1 MIQKITLNKVAS
13 YREAVEINNLNRFN
27 LFYGLNG
34 TGKTTLSQYLADPSN
49 LDYKHCSIED
59 DGYNRQLLVY
69 NEKFVKKCFWESK
82 EQAGVFTL
90 GNINVEVE
98 NDIKKIDKEIEDTYK
113 ELDQNKKHK
122 KKFTNYINS
131 SKEKL
136 REKVWETKKNYEKTG
151 LDFCLDGLKGNKK
164 KLLDIV
170 LDSDIADVDSKDLDG
185 TLEELN
191 SFSKTLFESGAVLK
205 QKISTLPEE
214 SINEIETNTI
224 WGSTSV
230 DTKSAYLKDLID
242 VLDHAE
248 WVRQGIEKYLDKT
261 EQCPFCNRSMDY
273 GLKNKVKELLGEEDK
288 KRKMEISEL
297 KTKYKAK
304 KEEIERLIEDY
315 EANKQ
320 LQSNTNLGTNL
331 KTLKV
336 QLRLNY
342 EQISKKSDNIALKIQ
357 IESTNKLIG
366 TVNNILQEENKK
378 IEDFNEKLKKPKSAK
393 QDVKKKF
400 WRLIRKQY
408 NTPIES
414 FLNEKKN
421 YENKLNTLNKK
432 YATWSKKKENLK
444 GKKTELQKQTKN
456 IDESVRRID
465 KRLKSFGVKGFQF
478 KKIDGTHK
486 YRIEREFEKDD
497 VFETLSEGEKTII
510 TFLYFVELCLGSDN
524 SEEAIHHKDKIIV
537 IDDPISSLSS
547 TLVFEIACIIKS
559 IFLDKDKSKFAQVFV
574 LSHHLYFFREV
585 LGKLTKGREK
595 RLKDESRLFR
605 ILKNDHTTIEE
616 LDPSQIKNDYEGYWH
631 TLKDIRNE
639 KISGAILPNTM
650 RNILEYFF
658 SFLCKEDS
666 LNEILSKIADRTD
679 DLSFIAFHRYLGRES
694 HSDRENIM
702 DTNEINTEKFFQ
714 YFKEVF
720 EEAGFIDHYDI
731 MLPEQN
737 TLTVEKLSK
746 SKVLTSL

>member
-1 MIQKITLNKVAS
+1 MIRKITLNNVAS
-13 YREAVEINNLNRFN
+13 YKKTVEIEDLRQFN

-49 LDYKHCSIED
+49 VEYKDCRIED

-90 GNINVEVE
+90 GDVNVDVE
-98 NDIKKIDKEIEDTYK
+98 NDIKKIEKKIEGTDK
-113 ELDQNKKHK
+113 ELDQNTEHTKN
-122 KKFTNYINS
+122 FTEYIDS
-131 SKEKL
+131 SKDKL
-136 REKVWETKKNYEKTG
+136 IEEVWETKKNYEKTG
-151 LDFCLDGLKGNKK
+151 LDFCLDGLKGDRK

-170 LDSDIADVDSKDLDG
+170 LASDIADVDSKDLDS
-185 TLEELN
+185 TLEELK
-191 SFSKTLFESGAVLK
+191 STSKNLFESEAVLK

-214 SINEIETNTI
+214 NINEIETNTI

-242 VLDHAE
+242 VLDHAG
-248 WVRQGIEKYLDKT
+248 WVRHGIEKYLDKT

-273 GLKNKVKELLGEEDK
+273 ELKNKVKELLDEEDK
-288 KRKMEISEL
+288 KRKLEIREL

-304 KEEIERLIEDY
+304 KEEIERLIEEY

-331 KTLKV
+331 KTLKL

-342 EQISKKSDNIALKIQ
+342 DQISKKSDDIALKIQ
-357 IESTNKLIG
+357 IESTKKLIG

-378 IEDFNEKLKKPKSAK
+378 IEYFNEKLKDLESAK
-393 QDVKKKF
+393 QDVKTNF
-400 WRLIRKQY
+400 WSLIRKQY
-408 NTPIES
+408 NTQIES

-421 YENKLNTLNKK
+421 YENKLNTLNKENTTLK
-432 YATWSKKKENLK
+432 EKKENLK
-444 GKKTELQKQTKN
+444 GKKTKLQKQTKN

-486 YRIEREFEKDD
+486 YRIEREVEKDD

-524 SEEAIHHKDKIIV
+524 SEEAIHHEDKIIV

-585 LGKLTKGREK
+585 LGKLTKRPK
-595 RLKDESRLFR
+595 NTLKGDSRLFR

-616 LDPSQIKNDYEGYWH
+616 LYPGQIKNDYEGYWH
-631 TLKDIRNE
+631 TLNDIRNE
-639 KISGAILPNTM
+639 KISGAVLPNTM

-666 LNEILSKIADRTD
+666 LNEILSKISERTD
-679 DLSFIAFHRYLGRES
+679 DLSFEAFRRYLGRES

-720 EEAGFIDHYDI
+720 KEAGFIDHYDI
-731 MLPEQN
+731 MLPEQS
-737 TLTVEKLSK
+737 TLIVKKLTE